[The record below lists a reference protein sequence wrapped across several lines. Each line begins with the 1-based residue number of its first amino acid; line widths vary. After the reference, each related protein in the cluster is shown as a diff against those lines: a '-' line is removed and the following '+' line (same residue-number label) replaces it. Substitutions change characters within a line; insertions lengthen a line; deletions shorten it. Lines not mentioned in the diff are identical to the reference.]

1 MKTYKIGSHQ
11 VLPLS
16 KVGPIKMR
24 QLAHGHINERP
35 PIMVNQRHR
44 GIVKGYRG
52 IFVIGIDFA
61 FPFFSFLPPLVLGL
75 ITIPFFGT
83 T

>member
-1 MKTYKIGSHQ
+1 MKAYKIGSHQ

-16 KVGPIKMR
+16 KVGPIEMR

-44 GIVKGYRG
+44 GIVKRYGG

-61 FPFFSFLPPLVLGL
+61 LSFLLLLAPLSL
-75 ITIPFFGT
+75 
-83 T
+83 